1 MEELKSIQWYP
12 GHMTRTKRKI
22 ESQLKLID
30 AVAIILDARVPYSS
44 CNPDL
49 RSIINNKPR
58 MVVGIPNV
66 GKSSFINRMAK
77 QNRAKVEDRPG
88 VTRGNQWFTIGKG
101 FDLLDTPG
109 VLWHRF
115 DDKQVGEKLAYIGSI
130 KDEIL
135 DTEHLAGR
143 LLEYLRDNNT
153 EQLCARYKLIPED
166 ISGLEG
172 YDILE
177 LVGKKRGMLISGGE
191 INTERAALTVLDEFR
206 SATLGK
212 ITLDKTEDC
221 TDVKI

>member
-1 MEELKSIQWYP
+1 M
-12 GHMTRTKRKI
+12 
-22 ESQLKLID
+22 
-30 AVAIILDARVPYSS
+30 
-44 CNPDL
+44 
-49 RSIINNKPR
+49 
-58 MVVGIPNV
+58 
-66 GKSSFINRMAK
+66 
-77 QNRAKVEDRPG
+77 
-88 VTRGNQWFTIGKG
+88 
-101 FDLLDTPG
+101 
-109 VLWHRF
+109 
-115 DDKQVGEKLAYIGSI
+115 
-130 KDEIL
+130 
-135 DTEHLAGR
+135 
-143 LLEYLRDNNT
+143 EYLRDNNT